1 MGLVWRAW
9 DVALHREVALKEV
22 RAPAAASHASDPTEA
37 RVLRERVLREARALA
52 RLQHPNV
59 VSIYHIVDS
68 AELQHPWLVMELV
81 SGGSLEDRLRYG
93 PLPVQDAIRI
103 ARGVLTALSA
113 AHAAGIQHR
122 DVKPGNVL
130 LRRDGAPVLTDFG
143 IAALT
148 ESPSLTRTGTLI
160 GSPEYMAPERIRGE
174 EGNPASDLWSLGMLL
189 YVAVEGHS
197 PLRRESV
204 FATLAAVLDAPIPP
218 PVRSGPLA
226 PVLAA
231 MLSRDPAARP
241 DAAALDRMLAAAGDA
256 PAGPA
261 DAGSRPPTGYQ
272 HQLPAPRARGSSRPG
287 RNGIRR
293 TPLIAGAAAIAL
305 LGVLSW
311 FLTSSSPPTSHD
323 PARQTSPPPAI
334 SLASQGASAGRS
346 PGSAIIAPS
355 PADGQ
360 DLLTSQGVRMA
371 IKALRGVTGG
381 TKFLQLVIYSDFVT
395 AEAPT
400 TSDPTVYDNYIYRD
414 GTASDASPGEA
425 LTSSDVLFDAD
436 AISWDKLPSL
446 IKTADTRLGVAHPTK
461 HYIIVFGAFL
471 DTDPEPSVM
480 VYASDS
486 YRNAYLVANSRGD
499 VVRMAPFTPSS
510 G

>member
-1 MGLVWRAW
+1 MV
-9 DVALHREVALKEV
+9 
-22 RAPAAASHASDPTEA
+22 
-37 RVLRERVLREARALA
+37 
-52 RLQHPNV
+52 
-59 VSIYHIVDS
+59 
-68 AELQHPWLVMELV
+68 
-81 SGGSLEDRLRYG
+81 
-93 PLPVQDAIRI
+93 
-103 ARGVLTALSA
+103 
-113 AHAAGIQHR
+113 
-122 DVKPGNVL
+122 
-130 LRRDGAPVLTDFG
+130 
-143 IAALT
+143 
-148 ESPSLTRTGTLI
+148 
-160 GSPEYMAPERIRGE
+160 
-174 EGNPASDLWSLGMLL
+174 
-189 YVAVEGHS
+189 
-197 PLRRESV
+197 
-204 FATLAAVLDAPIPP
+204 
-218 PVRSGPLA
+218 
-226 PVLAA
+226 
-231 MLSRDPAARP
+231 P
-241 DAAALDRMLAAAGDA
+241 D
-256 PAGPA
+256 
-261 DAGSRPPTGYQ
+261 Q
-272 HQLPAPRARGSSRPG
+272 QLPADKPRPG
-287 RNGIRR
+287 APNLTAARYITRVTRR
-293 TPLIAGAAAIAL
+293 E
-305 LGVLSW
+305 
-311 FLTSSSPPTSHD
+311 
-323 PARQTSPPPAI
+323 RR
-334 SLASQGASAGRS
+334 RS